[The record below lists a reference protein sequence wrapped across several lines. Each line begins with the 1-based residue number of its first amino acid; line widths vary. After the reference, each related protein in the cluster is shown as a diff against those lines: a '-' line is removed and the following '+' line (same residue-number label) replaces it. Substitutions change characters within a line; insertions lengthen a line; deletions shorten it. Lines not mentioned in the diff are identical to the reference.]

1 MSFLFWFGLK
11 FYKLLSMLWFF
22 FINAELKMS
31 VLSNENTTNIPSLS
45 IVYVTLE
52 QLLAMLKLEP
62 G

>member
-1 MSFLFWFGLK
+1 
-11 FYKLLSMLWFF
+11 
-22 FINAELKMS
+22 MS